1 MDYILVQARSSSSRL
16 YNKIFLKFYKLP
28 LIIFLYKRIK
38 SNKYKIYFLI
48 SNDSSDDY
56 LAYILQKY
64 KINFFRGNLQ
74 NVKKR
79 FTDFIKKIPK
89 NSTIVRLT
97 ADNPLIDK
105 YLIEYSLNL
114 FRKNIF
120 KYTYVD
126 TDNQFIP
133 YGISI
138 EVFKAIDFKKKFK
151 NKNLLLDSKEHVTS
165 DFEKLKENKICV
177 NSLKKKIRVSIDYFS
192 DYINLKKVILK
203 FTNPLKIGWYSIC
216 KRFTK
221 FHNISKSKKNIS
233 CNSVLTKNLTKNN
246 INEIIS
252 LKRSFWKYSIKSTK
266 RHFEINYKKNDSHN
280 LVHLGKELIGYS
292 VFRKNLSIFDCKKT
306 YMILDN
312 VIIKNK
318 YQNFNLSDIL
328 MSFNN
333 NFILNKKKETYLICK
348 KELVNFYK
356 KYYWKSVNNKYIKLK
371 QHQDN
376 KKKYIMSFDFRIN

>member
-1 MDYILVQARSSSSRL
+1 LDYILVQARSSSSRL

-56 LAYILQKY
+56 LAYLLQKY

-165 DFEKLKENKICV
+165 DFEKLNANKICV

-216 KRFTK
+216 KKFTK

-252 LKRSFWKYSIKSTK
+252 LKRSFWKYSVKSTK

-280 LVHLGKELIGYS
+280 LVYLGKELIGYS
-292 VFRKNLSIFDCKKT
+292 AFRKNLSIFDCKKN

-356 KYYWKSVNNKYIKLK
+356 KYYWKSVNNKYIKLR

-376 KKKYIMSFDFRIN
+376 KKYIMSFDFRIN

>member
-56 LAYILQKY
+56 LAYLLQKY

-252 LKRSFWKYSIKSTK
+252 LKRSFWKYSVKSTK

-280 LVHLGKELIGYS
+280 LVYLGKELIGYS
-292 VFRKNLSIFDCKKT
+292 AFRKNLSIFDCKKN

-356 KYYWKSVNNKYIKLK
+356 KYYWKSVNNKYIKLR

-376 KKKYIMSFDFRIN
+376 KKYIMSFDFRIN

>member
-1 MDYILVQARSSSSRL
+1 LDYILVQARSSSSRL

-56 LAYILQKY
+56 LAYLLQKY

-252 LKRSFWKYSIKSTK
+252 LKRSFWKYSVKSTK

-280 LVHLGKELIGYS
+280 LVYLGKELIGYS
-292 VFRKNLSIFDCKKT
+292 AFRKNLSIFDCKKN

-333 NFILNKKKETYLICK
+333 NFIISKKKETYLICK

-356 KYYWKSVNNKYIKLK
+356 KYYWKSVNNKYIKLR

-376 KKKYIMSFDFRIN
+376 KKYIMSFDFRIN

>member
-1 MDYILVQARSSSSRL
+1 
-16 YNKIFLKFYKLP
+16 
-28 LIIFLYKRIK
+28 
-38 SNKYKIYFLI
+38 
-48 SNDSSDDY
+48 
-56 LAYILQKY
+56 
-64 KINFFRGNLQ
+64 
-74 NVKKR
+74 
-79 FTDFIKKIPK
+79 
-89 NSTIVRLT
+89 
-97 ADNPLIDK
+97 LIDK

-280 LVHLGKELIGYS
+280 LVYLGKELIGYS
-292 VFRKNLSIFDCKKT
+292 AFRKNLSIFDCKKT

-356 KYYWKSVNNKYIKLK
+356 KYYWKSVNNKYIKLR

-376 KKKYIMSFDFRIN
+376 KKYIMGFDFRIN

>member
-56 LAYILQKY
+56 LAYLLQKHN
-64 KINFFRGNLQ
+64 INFFRGNLE

-79 FTDFIKKIPK
+79 FADFIKKIPK
-89 NSTIVRLT
+89 NSSIVRLT

-105 YLIEYSLNL
+105 CLIEHSLNV

-165 DFEKLKENKICV
+165 DFEKLKENKIHV
-177 NSLKKKIRVSIDYFS
+177 NLKKK
-192 DYINLKKVILK
+192 
-203 FTNPLKIGWYSIC
+203 
-216 KRFTK
+216 
-221 FHNISKSKKNIS
+221 
-233 CNSVLTKNLTKNN
+233 NN
-246 INEIIS
+246 
-252 LKRSFWKYSIKSTK
+252 
-266 RHFEINYKKNDSHN
+266 
-280 LVHLGKELIGYS
+280 
-292 VFRKNLSIFDCKKT
+292 
-306 YMILDN
+306 
-312 VIIKNK
+312 
-318 YQNFNLSDIL
+318 
-328 MSFNN
+328 
-333 NFILNKKKETYLICK
+333 
-348 KELVNFYK
+348 
-356 KYYWKSVNNKYIKLK
+356 
-371 QHQDN
+371 
-376 KKKYIMSFDFRIN
+376 

>member
-56 LAYILQKY
+56 LAYLLQKY

-165 DFEKLKENKICV
+165 DFEKLNANKICV

-216 KRFTK
+216 KKFTK

-252 LKRSFWKYSIKSTK
+252 LKRSFWKYSVKSTK

-280 LVHLGKELIGYS
+280 LVYLGKELIGYS
-292 VFRKNLSIFDCKKT
+292 AFRKNLSIFDCKKN

-356 KYYWKSVNNKYIKLK
+356 KYYWKSVNNKYIKLR

-376 KKKYIMSFDFRIN
+376 KKYIMSFDFRIN

>member
-56 LAYILQKY
+56 LAYLLQKHN
-64 KINFFRGNLQ
+64 INFFRGNLE

-79 FTDFIKKIPK
+79 FADFIKKIPK
-89 NSTIVRLT
+89 NSSIVRLT

-105 YLIEYSLNL
+105 CLIEHSLNV

-165 DFEKLKENKICV
+165 DFEKLKENKIRV
-177 NSLKKKIRVSIDYFS
+177 NLLKKKIRVSIDYFS

-203 FTNPLKIGWYSIC
+203 FKKPLKIDWYSIC
-216 KRFTK
+216 KKFTQL
-221 FHNISKSKKNIS
+221 HSISKSKKNIS
-233 CNSVLTKNLTKNN
+233 CSSVLTKNLTKNN
-246 INEIIS
+246 INEIIR
-252 LKRSFWKYSIKSTK
+252 LKRNFWKYSIKSTK
-266 RHFEINYKKNDSHN
+266 SHFEINYKKNDSHN
-280 LVHLGKELIGYS
+280 LVYLGKELIGYS
-292 VFRKNLSIFDCKKT
+292 VFRKNLFIFNCKKT

-318 YQNFNLSDIL
+318 YQNSNLSDIL

-333 NFILNKKKETYLICK
+333 NFILNKKKISYLICK
-348 KELVNFYK
+348 QELVNFYK
-356 KYYWKSVNNKYIKLK
+356 KYYWKLVNDKYLKLR

-376 KKKYIMSFDFRIN
+376 KRRIMSFDFRIN

>member
-1 MDYILVQARSSSSRL
+1 LDYILVQARSSSSRL

-56 LAYILQKY
+56 LAYLLQKY
-64 KINFFRGNLQ
+64 KINFFRGNLK

-79 FTDFIKKIPK
+79 FTDFLKKIPK

-165 DFEKLKENKICV
+165 DFEKLKENKIYV
-177 NSLKKKIRVSIDYFS
+177 NSLKKKIRVSVDYFS

-221 FHNISKSKKNIS
+221 FHNISKSKTNIS

-246 INEIIS
+246 INEIIN
-252 LKRSFWKYSIKSTK
+252 LKRSFWKYSVKSTK

-280 LVHLGKELIGYS
+280 LVYLGKELIGYS
-292 VFRKNLSIFDCKKT
+292 AFRKNLSILDCKKN

-333 NFILNKKKETYLICK
+333 NFILNKKKVTYLICK

-356 KYYWKSVNNKYIKLK
+356 KYYWKSVNNKYIKLR

-376 KKKYIMSFDFRIN
+376 KKYIMSFDFRIN

>member
-1 MDYILVQARSSSSRL
+1 LDYILVQARSSSSRL

-56 LAYILQKY
+56 LAYLLQKY

-252 LKRSFWKYSIKSTK
+252 LKRSFWKYSVKSTK

-280 LVHLGKELIGYS
+280 LVYLGKELIGYS
-292 VFRKNLSIFDCKKT
+292 AFRKNLSIFDCKKN

-356 KYYWKSVNNKYIKLK
+356 KYYWKSVNNKYIKLR

-376 KKKYIMSFDFRIN
+376 KKYIMSFDFRIN

>member
-56 LAYILQKY
+56 LAYLLQKHN
-64 KINFFRGNLQ
+64 INFFRGNLE

-79 FTDFIKKIPK
+79 FADFIKKIPK
-89 NSTIVRLT
+89 NSSIVRLT

-105 YLIEYSLNL
+105 CLIEHSLNV

-165 DFEKLKENKICV
+165 DFEKLKENKIHV
-177 NSLKKKIRVSIDYFS
+177 NLLKKKIRVSIDYFS

-203 FTNPLKIGWYSIC
+203 FKKPLKIGWHSIC
-216 KRFTK
+216 KKFTQL
-221 FHNISKSKKNIS
+221 HNISKSKKNIS
-233 CNSVLTKNLTKNN
+233 CRSVLTKNLTKNN
-246 INEIIS
+246 INEIIR
-252 LKRSFWKYSIKSTK
+252 LKRNFWKYSIKSTK

-280 LVHLGKELIGYS
+280 LVYLGKELIGYS
-292 VFRKNLSIFDCKKT
+292 VFRKNLFIFNCKKT

-318 YQNFNLSDIL
+318 YQNSNLSDIL

-333 NFILNKKKETYLICK
+333 NFILNKKKISYLICK

-356 KYYWKSVNNKYIKLK
+356 KYYWKLVNNKYLKLR

-376 KKKYIMSFDFRIN
+376 KRRIMSFDFRIN